1 MTNEQPSK
9 THQKN
14 QKVMSLREQQLSL
27 TRSRIITAL
36 AELIEIRHPMEVTMA
51 AVAAKAGVSEP
62 TLYRHFP
69 SKKKLFAALG
79 AELYNKAALEAP
91 PADLSELINFLPSL
105 YDFNAKNE
113 AVARWNLTAPKEDAI
128 RPSAEQRLPLLRSVL
143 SRELGALS
151 EEEGEHLLRAMLLL
165 TSPMCH
171 LYWQD
176 YLGLSAEQS
185 AETAAWMTRQFGS
198 K

>member
-1 MTNEQPSK
+1 
-9 THQKN
+9 
-14 QKVMSLREQQLSL
+14 MSLREQQLAL

-36 AELIEIRHPMEVTMA
+36 AELIEIKHPMDVTMA
-51 AVAAKAGVSEP
+51 AVAAQAGVSEP

-79 AELYNKAALEAP
+79 AELYKKAALDTP
-91 PADLSELINFLPSL
+91 PANLAELISFFPSL
-105 YDFNAKNE
+105 YDFMAENE
-113 AVARWNLTAPKEDAI
+113 AVARWNLTVPKEEAI
-128 RPSAEQRLPLLRSVL
+128 RPSSDERLQLLRSVL
-143 SRELGALS
+143 SRELSALP

-165 TSPMCH
+165 TSPMCI

-176 YLGLSAEQS
+176 YLGLSAAQS